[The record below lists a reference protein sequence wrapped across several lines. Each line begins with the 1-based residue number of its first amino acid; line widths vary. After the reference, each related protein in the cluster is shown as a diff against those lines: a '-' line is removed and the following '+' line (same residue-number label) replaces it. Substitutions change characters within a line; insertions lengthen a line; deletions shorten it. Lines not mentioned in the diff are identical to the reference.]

1 MKRLIWIMAIA
12 ATMMAAAA
20 CGQKKQAPKVLVL
33 YYSQT
38 NNTRTVA
45 EAIAGKLGADT
56 EEIVA
61 LNPYDGD
68 FQATIGR
75 CMQEREAG
83 IIPEIEP
90 VKADLA
96 SYDIIFLGYP
106 IWFGTF
112 APPMGAFVKS
122 ADLAGKKI
130 VPFCSF
136 GSGGLDSS
144 IRDLKA
150 AQPEA
155 EILDGYGVRA
165 ARIDA
170 VEKEVDRFLKAGGFI
185 EGEFFKPEEFPEQ
198 HPASEEEAAIFDAA
212 VNGYPMLNAKA
223 ATVSSRAVEN
233 GIEYRFTATPVPSE
247 DRPDF
252 PPMGDVTVFVLA
264 ENGQA
269 PVFTQVFR

>member
-1 MKRLIWIMAIA
+1 MKRIIWIMAIA

-45 EAIAGKLGADT
+45 EAIAGKLGAET

-155 EILDGYGVRA
+155 EVLDGYGVRA

-198 HPASEEEAAIFDAA
+198 HPASEEEAAIFNAA

-264 ENGQA
+264 EDGQA
-269 PVFTQVFR
+269 PVFTQVLR

>member
-1 MKRLIWIMAIA
+1 MKKLIWIMAIA

-112 APPMGAFVKS
+112 APPMGAFIKS

-155 EILDGYGVRA
+155 EVLDGYGVRA

-185 EGEFFKPEEFPEQ
+185 EGDFFKPEEFPEQ

-252 PPMGDVTVFVLA
+252 PPMGDVTVFVLV
-264 ENGQA
+264 EDGQA
-269 PVFTQVFR
+269 PVFTQVLR

>member
-112 APPMGAFVKS
+112 APPMGAFIKS

-155 EILDGYGVRA
+155 EVLDGYGVRA

-185 EGEFFKPEEFPEQ
+185 EGDFFKPEEFPEQ

-264 ENGQA
+264 EDGQA
-269 PVFTQVFR
+269 PVFTQVLR

>member
-185 EGEFFKPEEFPEQ
+185 EGDFFKPEEFPEQ

-264 ENGQA
+264 EDGQA
-269 PVFTQVFR
+269 PVFTQVLR

>member
-12 ATMMAAAA
+12 ATLMAAVS

-155 EILDGYGVRA
+155 EVLDGYGVRA

-185 EGEFFKPEEFPEQ
+185 EGDFFKPEEFPEQ

-269 PVFTQVFR
+269 PVFTQVLR